1 MSRGTDYKF
10 VDTDSSGVLA
20 DLIAGYEQITG
31 RTLQPADPDRA
42 FISWVSSIIV
52 QERVMLNYAANQ
64 NIPSRAVGENLDALG
79 EMIYNIKR
87 TQAKPAVCIM
97 RFNISAPQETAIVVP
112 RGTKVTDA
120 SRTLSWATVEDTL
133 VPIGETSVEVMAQCE
148 TSGEVGNGYVP
159 GQINT
164 LMDIDNILFYSSC
177 ENVDTSNSG
186 AERADDNSYFEL
198 MRTGLDSYS
207 TAGPRG
213 AYEYWAKSVSTSIAD
228 VRAITPKGKAGYV
241 NIFAVMKNGEIA
253 DDGTKNA
260 IYSACNDDTVRP
272 LTDMVEVLDPEVVD
286 YNIYITYYVNRN
298 SELSLRDISQAVSNA
313 VDQYISW
320 QHEKIGR
327 DINPSR
333 LIWLMRETGVKR
345 VDVKSPVFMSLCDG
359 MDGVIPQI
367 ARVGKVTVTNGG
379 YEDE

>member
-1 MSRGTDYKF
+1 M
-10 VDTDSSGVLA
+10 
-20 DLIAGYEQITG
+20 
-31 RTLQPADPDRA
+31 
-42 FISWVSSIIV
+42 
-52 QERVMLNYAANQ
+52 
-64 NIPSRAVGENLDALG
+64 
-79 EMIYNIKR
+79 
-87 TQAKPAVCIM
+87 
-97 RFNISAPQETAIVVP
+97 
-112 RGTKVTDA
+112 
-120 SRTLSWATVEDTL
+120 
-133 VPIGETSVEVMAQCE
+133 PIGETSVEVMAQCE

>member
-20 DLIAGYEQITG
+20 GLIAGYEQITG

-79 EMIYNIKR
+79 EMIYNIER
-87 TQAKPAVCIM
+87 PQAKPAVCIM
-97 RFNISAPQETAIVVP
+97 RFNISAPQETSIVIP
-112 RGTKVTDA
+112 GGTKVTDA

-133 VPIGETSVEVMAQCE
+133 VPIGETSAEVMAQCE

-164 LMDIDNILFYSSC
+164 LMDIDNILFYASC

-186 AERADDNSYFEL
+186 AERADDNSYLEL

-241 NIFAVMKNGEIA
+241 NIFAVMANGEIA

-260 IYSACNDDTVRP
+260 IYSACNDDKVRP

-286 YNIYITYYVNRN
+286 YDINLTYYVNRN

-313 VDQYISW
+313 VDQYIGW

-345 VDVKSPVFMSLCDG
+345 VDVKSPVFTSLCDG
-359 MDGVIPQI
+359 TYGIIPQI
-367 ARVGKVTVTNGG
+367 ARIREVTVTNGG